1 MKKIFFLSILLSSAI
16 LSCNN
21 DPEPEP
27 EGIRAYCNLYHFIPE
42 MGSVLWDVSEEEFP
56 NESLY
61 AKQIFTRVFLEE
73 AEEELVFA
81 VKHPG
86 TKEVLVS
93 QLFQLE
99 EEKYYNVIV
108 CGSAEDPTLFIKEI
122 DTSHPAAG
130 MVKFQFLHSI
140 PAQGPIDI
148 YMGDTTV
155 NNRMLTALDHLE
167 LSDPFE
173 VSDFDVRLSMT
184 ATAHSDE
191 YMQDSVLLNSV
202 YNDVVVSGAN
212 YLTVVA
218 HHSYDTT
225 SNLSFWLFNL
235 PLD

>member
-1 MKKIFFLSILLSSAI
+1 MKKIFILPILLSSVF
-16 LSCNN
+16 LSCNK

-27 EGIRAYCNLYHFIPE
+27 EGIFAYCNLYHFIPE
-42 MGSVLWDVSEEEFP
+42 MGSVLWDVYDEEFP
-56 NESLY
+56 DESLY
-61 AKQIFTRVFLEE
+61 AQQIFTRIFLETTT
-73 AEEELVFA
+73 EELVFA

-99 EEKYYNVIV
+99 EGKYYNVIV
-108 CGSAEDPTLFIKEI
+108 YGSAEEPILFIKEI

-130 MVKFQFLHSI
+130 MVKFQILHSI
-140 PAQGPIDI
+140 PDQGPIDL
-148 YMGDTTV
+148 YMGDTTLNKRV
-155 NNRMLTALDHLE
+155 LTALDHLE

-173 VSDFDVRLSMT
+173 VSDFEARASITV
-184 ATAHSDE
+184 TAHADE
-191 YMQDSVLLNSV
+191 YLQDSVLLHSI
-202 YNDVVVSGAN
+202 YNDLVQSGAN
-212 YLTVVA
+212 YLSVVA